1 MGLRGSGMLITFM
14 DIAPAD
20 EAEFNKWYDGEHVEE
35 RVRIPGFLAARRY
48 VAPAL
53 SPKYLAL
60 YETKDLDVLGGA
72 DYQRTLANQ
81 TAWSKSVMG
90 RFVRPGRLI
99 AGRVASAGQGRGG
112 WLLFARLLPAEGQ
125 GAALGKWLRER
136 WLPEVDAETAVISA
150 HIMKTDPV
158 LSLPLD
164 ADGKPDRSRPAA
176 PTRFVLLVEAVGPDA
191 LGRALD
197 AADAKL
203 HGAAEVE
210 SGAYQLM
217 WELAASDLR

>member
-1 MGLRGSGMLITFM
+1 MSLRGEGMLITCM

-60 YETKDLDVLGGA
+60 YEAKDLAALGGPE
-72 DYQRTLANQ
+72 YQKALANQ
-81 TAWSKSVMG
+81 TAWSKKVMG
-90 RFVRPGRLI
+90 RFVRPGRFI
-99 AGRVASAGQGRGG
+99 AGRVASMGKGRGG
-112 WLLFARLLPAEGQ
+112 WVLFARLKPAEGKEA
-125 GAALGKWLRER
+125 GLAAWLKDR
-136 WLPEVDAETAVISA
+136 WLPEVDAETAIIAA
-150 HIMKTDPV
+150 HIMQTDPV

-164 ADGKPDRSRPAA
+164 ADGKPDRSKPPA
-176 PTRFVLLVEAVGPDA
+176 PTTIILLVEATCADA

-197 AADAKL
+197 HAEAKL

-210 SGAYQLM
+210 SGAYSLM
-217 WELAASDLR
+217 WELSRTDLG